1 MARVEAS
8 GHPASAEPRWYPKRH
23 IARAGKHVLTPIG
36 CRPSPGNACRNE
48 RERSVRISRTGDSV
62 SPFVLWLDQ
71 TLGPP
76 WSGLVMIA
84 LVGSLSAFSAYV
96 AIQTIHYVYRDKP

>member
-1 MARVEAS
+1 
-8 GHPASAEPRWYPKRH
+8 
-23 IARAGKHVLTPIG
+23 
-36 CRPSPGNACRNE
+36 
-48 RERSVRISRTGDSV
+48 V